1 MLPSLTNAQ
10 NEPGGMVLRIAN
22 PISSV
27 QLVSVTEHDVARIN
41 SISKKYKQERQESK
55 APTFALTR

>member
-1 MLPSLTNAQ
+1 MLK
-10 NEPGGMVLRIAN
+10 IAS

-41 SISKKYKQERQESK
+41 SISKKYKSERQESK